1 MPNLNLIFIGHHA
14 RLSYLR
20 YKIEPSKMTLIKS
33 ISGIR
38 GTIGG
43 TAGTNLTPLDAVK
56 FAAGYGA
63 WLKEQHK
70 HCKVV
75 IGRDARPSGQ
85 MIENLVISTLQGLG
99 IDVINAGLSTT
110 PTVEMLVPR
119 FNASGGI
126 ILTASHNPKEWNALK
141 LLNEKGEFVS
151 GEDGAAIL
159 RLAED
164 ANLAYAEVDDLGQV
178 TPCDDGMEWHIE
190 QVLSLPSIDARA
202 VRSKGFH
209 VAIDAVHS
217 SGSVAIPLLLD
228 AMGVTYENLYPE
240 PTGQFPHNPEPLE
253 KHLGAIIETVKSGSF
268 TMGIVVDPDVDR
280 LAFIDEKGAMF
291 GEEYTLVLVADYLL
305 SLQTGAV
312 VSNMSSSKALRDLAE
327 AKGGSYTASA
337 VGEVN
342 VVNEMKRTKAVLGGE
357 GNGGIIL
364 PELHYGRDALVGIAL
379 ALTHLAKSGKTM
391 SELRAGYPEYYM
403 AKQKIELVPGLDVDG
418 ILAEIAARY
427 SNEEV
432 STIDGVKI
440 TWSDRW
446 VHLRKSNT
454 EPIVRIYTEAPS
466 TTEATEL
473 GQNFMDLI
481 ASLA

>member
-1 MPNLNLIFIGHHA
+1 
-14 RLSYLR
+14 
-20 YKIEPSKMTLIKS
+20 MTLIKS

-43 TAGTNLTPLDAVK
+43 AAGDNLTPLDAVK

-63 WLKEQHK
+63 WLKERHNQ
-70 HCKVV
+70 CTVV

-99 IDVINAGLSTT
+99 IDVINTGLSTT

-119 FNASGGI
+119 FKASGGI

-141 LLNEKGEFVS
+141 LLNEEGEFVS
-151 GEDGAAIL
+151 GDDGAAIL

-164 ANLAYAEVDDLGQV
+164 ADLAFAEVDDLGQV
-178 TPCDDGMEWHIE
+178 SQCNDGMEWHIE
-190 QVLSLPSIDARA
+190 QVLALPSVDAAA
-202 VRSKGFH
+202 VRAGGFH

-228 AMGVTYENLYPE
+228 AMGVSYENLYPE

-253 KHLGAIIETVKSGSF
+253 KHLGAIIDTVKSGSF
-268 TMGIVVDPDVDR
+268 SMGIVVDPDVDR

-327 AKGGSYTASA
+327 SKGGSYTASA

-342 VVNEMKRTKAVLGGE
+342 VVNEMKRTNAVLGGE

-418 ILAEIAARY
+418 ILASIAERY
-427 SNEEV
+427 SNEEL

-466 TTEATEL
+466 VDEATRL
-473 GQNFMDLI
+473 GQNFMDII

>member
-1 MPNLNLIFIGHHA
+1 
-14 RLSYLR
+14 
-20 YKIEPSKMTLIKS
+20 MTLIKS

-43 TAGTNLTPLDAVK
+43 TQGDNLTPIDAVK

-63 WLKEQHK
+63 WLKQRHSN
-70 HCKVV
+70 CTVV
-75 IGRDARPSGQ
+75 IGRDARPSGPMLEQ
-85 MIENLVISTLQGLG
+85 LVVSTLQGLG
-99 IDVINAGLSTT
+99 INVINAGLSTT

-119 FNASGGI
+119 YHAAGGI
-126 ILTASHNPKEWNALK
+126 ILTASHNPEQWNALK

-159 RLAED
+159 ELAEGAD
-164 ANLAYAEVDDLGQV
+164 LDFAEVHELGTV
-178 TPCDDGMEWHIE
+178 STCEDGMQWHIDE
-190 QVLSLPSIDARA
+190 VLALDSVDVEA
-202 VRSKGFH
+202 VKAGGFN

-217 SGSVAIPLLLD
+217 SGSIAIPMLLD
-228 AMGVTYENLYPE
+228 KMGVTYTNLYPE
-240 PTGQFPHNPEPLE
+240 PHGRFPHNPEPLE
-253 KHLGAIIETVKSGSF
+253 KHLSEILDVVKNGSF
-268 TMGIVVDPDVDR
+268 DLGIVVDPDVDR
-280 LAFIDEKGAMF
+280 LAFVDEKGSMF

-305 SLQTGAV
+305 SLQPGHV

-327 AKGGSYTASA
+327 AKGSTYSSSA

-342 VVNEMKRTKAVLGGE
+342 VVNEMKAKNAVLGGE

-391 SELRAGYPEYYM
+391 SELRAGYPQYFM
-403 AKQKIELVPGLDVDG
+403 AKQKIELTPELDVDG
-418 ILAEIAARY
+418 ILATIAGRY
-427 SNEEV
+427 KNEEV

-466 TTEATEL
+466 TDEATTL
-473 GQNFMDLI
+473 GEEFMDI
-481 ASLA
+481 IKELA

>member
-1 MPNLNLIFIGHHA
+1 
-14 RLSYLR
+14 
-20 YKIEPSKMTLIKS
+20 MTLIKS

-43 TAGTNLTPLDAVK
+43 AAGDNLTPLDAVK

-63 WLKEQHK
+63 WLKERHNQ
-70 HCKVV
+70 CTVV

-99 IDVINAGLSTT
+99 IDVINTGLSTT

-119 FNASGGI
+119 FKASGGI

-141 LLNEKGEFVS
+141 LLNEEGEFVS
-151 GEDGAAIL
+151 GDDGAAIL

-164 ANLAYAEVDDLGQV
+164 ADLAFAEVDDLGHVSQ
-178 TPCDDGMEWHIE
+178 CNDGMEWHIE
-190 QVLSLPSIDARA
+190 QVLALPSVDAAA
-202 VRSKGFH
+202 VRAGGFH

-228 AMGVTYENLYPE
+228 AMGVSYENLYPE

-253 KHLGAIIETVKSGSF
+253 KHLGAIIDTVKSGSF
-268 TMGIVVDPDVDR
+268 SMGIVVDPDVDR

-327 AKGGSYTASA
+327 SKGGSYTASA

-342 VVNEMKRTKAVLGGE
+342 VVNEMKRTNAVLGGE

-364 PELHYGRDALVGIAL
+364 PALHYGRDALVGIAL

-391 SELRAGYPEYYM
+391 SELRAGYPQYFM

-418 ILAEIAARY
+418 ILATIAERY
-427 SNEEV
+427 SNEEISV
-432 STIDGVKI
+432 IDGVKI

-466 TTEATEL
+466 VDEATQL
-473 GQNFMDLI
+473 GQKFMDII